1 MPEMM
6 MKVPRP
12 EGKDISY
19 QYAIDLNKLG
29 VEAGDNITYFFQVG
43 DNDAVNGSKTSK
55 TGLLSYQNLRLKN
68 SSRWKMKTR
77 NKSKTT

>member
-19 QYAIDLNKLG
+19 QYAIDLKQIRL
-29 VEAGDNITYFFQVG
+29 EAGDNILIFSG
-43 DNDAVNGSKTSK
+43 
-55 TGLLSYQNLRLKN
+55 
-68 SSRWKMKTR
+68 WW
-77 NKSKTT
+77 